1 MYKTMKELNPNIW
14 IPHIWFFLYTVAHT
28 YPEVPNAVSKRK
40 YYDFV
45 QNLPLYFPESSCSN
59 HFSRVLDSFPVTPY
73 LDNKDSFTYWVHC
86 VHNRMNAYIGEPEKT
101 YLQHLDTY
109 YDSYLPKQYVL
120 TEKKGI
126 QKKYIVF
133 GLIFVLCF
141 FVVWQCTP
149 SRKPNL

>member
-1 MYKTMKELNPNIW
+1 MKELNPNIW

-28 YPEVPNAVSKRK
+28 YPEVPNAVSRRK

-45 QNLPLYFPESSCSN
+45 QNLPLYFPESSCSR

-73 LDNKDSFTYWVHC
+73 LDNKDSFTYWVHS

-101 YLQHLDTY
+101 YLQHLDEY
-109 YDSYLPKQYVL
+109 YESYLPKQYVL